1 MAVAKRKGHTQSV
14 YIDDELINW
23 VDEQVVEGTFASRS
37 HAVTL
42 ALKQL
47 KRRMSS
53 EPFYR

>member
-14 YIDDELINW
+14 YIDDELIKW
-23 VDEQVVEGTFASRS
+23 VDERVVEGTFASRS

>member
-14 YIDDELINW
+14 YIDDELITW

-37 HAVTL
+37 HAVTM